1 MNLAELLHFCLTAKS
16 TGQIQ
21 FRDGDRNGI
30 IWLKDGDVRSAQI
43 DGTEGEEAFFKMLLD
58 KSGTCHFEEAEV
70 DEPATIEKRTH
81 FLLMEAARICDEQ
94 QDSSSKK
101 EPRTNQF
108 CLVFKTLNNA
118 VFSLEEKT
126 VIIGRDNKCDITVPD
141 VSVSSKHCR
150 ILWNGQHHLIDDLES
165 FNGTYLNEAPVE
177 KATPLNDGDHIQVG
191 LCHFRFEVLNE
202 KHSPTDPK
210 EAIPFTF
217 GSETQKI
224 ELPAGQ
230 KASGASKPPADQ
242 FKSIQPTEDKK
253 NKKSIWPFKS

>member
-16 TGQIQ
+16 SGLIH
-21 FRDGDRNGI
+21 FKAVGREGC
-30 IWLKDGDVRSAQI
+30 IWLKDGDVISAEI
-43 DGTEGEEAFFKMLLD
+43 DGTRGEEAFFDMLLD
-58 KSGTCHFEEAEV
+58 KSGTCQFEEDEV
-70 DEPATIEKRTH
+70 DEPATIEKSTH
-81 FLLMEAARICDEQ
+81 FLLMEAARRSDEQ
-94 QDSSSKK
+94 QNTSPKK
-101 EPRTNQF
+101 ERRTSEY
-108 CLVFKTLNNA
+108 CLVFETLNNT
-118 VFSLEEKT
+118 VFSVEEKT

-165 FNGTYLNEAPVE
+165 FNGTYLNEAPLE
-177 KATPLNDGDHIQVG
+177 KATPLKDGDHIQVG
-191 LCHFRFEVLNE
+191 LCHFRFEALNE

-210 EAIPFTF
+210 EAVPFTF

-224 ELPAGQ
+224 ELPARQ
-230 KASGASKPPADQ
+230 SASGASKPPADQ